1 MKNETPDAKSPVASP
16 VDADPRCTWKTWD
29 DEADHEV
36 VELVETFD
44 PTGHAAGRAASEWLK
59 NEAQGDIFTVTH
71 VLVSEVRVEGFITC
85 RVSEATLTWGGLRS
99 LGGRQQAKR
108 KQVPA
113 YLLCWCAKHRN
124 AQISGE
130 ELVLNAIRLG
140 REVSAYGCVVLAL
153 DPHDDVC
160 AGKVWR
166 EKYGFRQGSVPG
178 KPETARL
185 WTPLSAA

>member
-1 MKNETPDAKSPVASP
+1 MTNETPEVGSAVAAS
-16 VDADPRCTWKTWD
+16 VSADSRCTWKPWD
-29 DEADHEV
+29 DDAGHEV
-36 VELVETFD
+36 AALVEKFD
-44 PTGHAAGRAASEWLK
+44 PMDHDAGHAAAEWLK

-71 VLVSEVRVEGFITC
+71 VLVSEIRVEGFITC

-99 LGGRQQAKR
+99 LGGRQEPKR

-113 YLLCWCAKHRN
+113 YLLCWCAKHHD

-140 REVSAYGCVVLAL
+140 REVSEYGCVVLAL

-160 AGKVWR
+160 ASKVWGD
-166 EKYGFRQGSVPG
+166 KYGFRPGGVPG
-178 KPETARL
+178 KPEAVRL